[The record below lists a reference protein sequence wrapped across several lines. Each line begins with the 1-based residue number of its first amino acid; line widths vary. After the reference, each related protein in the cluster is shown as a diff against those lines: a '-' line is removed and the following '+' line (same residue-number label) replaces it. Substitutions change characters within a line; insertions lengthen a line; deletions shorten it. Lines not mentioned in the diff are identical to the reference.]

1 MYNPTS
7 LIEERAICDH
17 SQTKKE
23 VMYEMKTG
31 DRICMSCGEEIWPRD
46 KYPSV
51 DYRNDYIATTR
62 ELAIVKS
69 LFNKSRIQFD
79 FKTDDQSTAYP
90 CALVDMDE
98 KIIKP
103 VFKSVGEAFLKVFPD
118 N

>member
-7 LIEERAICDH
+7 PIEERAICDH
-17 SQTKKE
+17 SHTKKE
-23 VMYEMKTG
+23 VMYGMKTS
-31 DRICMSCGEEIWPRD
+31 DRSCMSCGEEIWTRD
-46 KYPSV
+46 EYPSV

-79 FKTDDQSTAYP
+79 FKTDEQSTAYP
-90 CALVDMDE
+90 CALVDMDG

-118 N
+118 K